1 MEACDDG
8 ETAAPVTRLDCDQ
21 FELARQEYIG
31 DKGELHVENLE
42 EGAASVSLSLDSDWA
57 PRWER

>member
-21 FELARQEYIG
+21 FEPARQEYIG
-31 DKGELHVENLE
+31 DKGELHVANLE
-42 EGAASVSLSLDSDWA
+42 EGAAGVSLSLDSDWE